1 MIARQA
7 QKPWADVRME
17 FLKDKETRM
26 RLTGLERFGL
36 DMAAFRRLENRK
48 VLAYIYLR
56 TYDVTPA
63 IQRLPCSKRQPY
75 MAARVNR
82 WIEDLYRLY
91 PELSFQ
97 MKGGKPSATGA
108 RRWSELPT
116 TLTAK
121 GPARKILA
129 LAGAAGVASIY
140 VTRITGC
147 RSRRSPKVQLE
158 WYCVRAFV
166 VIRVERARSG
176 MQNTEDRFMLVR
188 ASSFEDAKK
197 RLRQQ
202 WQEYATPYLSSEGQM
217 VSWHLDR
224 VVDVYHTSETDI
236 DPIGTEVYS
245 KLGHRRMRPQFI
257 WRPRLR
263 G

>member
-1 MIARQA
+1 
-7 QKPWADVRME
+7 
-17 FLKDKETRM
+17 M

-36 DMAAFRRLENRK
+36 NQASFRRLGHRK
-48 VLAYIYLR
+48 VQGYVYLR
-56 TYDVTPA
+56 AYDVTPA
-63 IQRLPCSKRQPY
+63 VQRLPHSKRQPY

-82 WIEDLYRLY
+82 WIEKLYRLY

-97 MKGGKPSATGA
+97 AKGSKVSANSA

-116 TLTAK
+116 TLMVQ

-129 LAGAAGVASIY
+129 LADARGVGSIY
-140 VTRITGC
+140 VTRVAGRHRRRLTEV
-147 RSRRSPKVQLE
+147 RSE

-166 VIRVERARSG
+166 VIRVERAKSG
-176 MQNTEDRFMLVR
+176 MQNTEDRFILIR

-202 WQEYATPYLSSEGQM
+202 WREYARPYLNSEGQM
-217 VSWHLDR
+217 VSWQLDH
-224 VVDVYHTSETDI
+224 VVDVYQMAETDI
-236 DPIGTEVYS
+236 DPAGTEVYS
-245 KLGHRRMRPQFI
+245 KLGHRRMRPKYV

-263 G
+263 ANER